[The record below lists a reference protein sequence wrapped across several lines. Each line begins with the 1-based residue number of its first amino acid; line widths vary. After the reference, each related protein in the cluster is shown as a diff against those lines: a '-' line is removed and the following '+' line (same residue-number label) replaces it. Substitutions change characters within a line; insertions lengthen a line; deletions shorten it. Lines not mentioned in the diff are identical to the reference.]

1 MFSVDEALAKI
12 LTAFQLL
19 PAESV
24 PLSEALGRTLA
35 AEVIAAHSL
44 PPFANSSMDGYALR
58 AADTVNASPDSPRTL
73 TVIGDIPA
81 GVTPQLHVGPGQAA
95 RIMTGAAIPDGA
107 DAVVQLELTTTP
119 PGPEPLPLPPTV
131 GILKAV
137 APGNNVRAV
146 GEDVQA
152 GATVLKAGR
161 KLRPADVGILA
172 ALGLPRVSVIRRPVV
187 AIFSTGDELLAPGE
201 ALQPGKIYD
210 ANSYTISAMV
220 TEAGGKPVALG
231 ILPDQVAAVEAAF
244 KTAAH
249 LPADLILTSAGVSVG
264 AFDVVKTAVNA
275 HGALNFWK
283 VNLRPGKPL
292 AFGQVR
298 GVPFMG
304 LPGNPVSAMV
314 TFEVF
319 VRPALMRMLGLP
331 EATPTSLA
339 ELATPLTSDGRRT
352 YARVRLE
359 RRGERLIAYSTG
371 SQNSNV
377 LTSLVHA
384 DGLLIIPE
392 GMTEAPTGA
401 QLPVR
406 LLREPLPNGS

>member
-1 MFSVDEALAKI
+1 MISVDEALAHI
-12 LTAFQLL
+12 LTAFRRL

-24 PLSEALGRTLA
+24 SLSEALGRTLA
-35 AEVIAAHSL
+35 ADVIAAYSL
-44 PPFANSSMDGYALR
+44 PPFANSAMDGYALR
-58 AADTVNASPDSPRTL
+58 AADTVSARIDAPQSL

-81 GVTPQLHVGPGQAA
+81 GVAPQIHIGPGQTA
-95 RIMTGAAIPDGA
+95 RIMTGAAMPAGA

-119 PGPEPLPLPPTV
+119 PSPDPLPLPETV
-131 GILKAV
+131 GIFRAA
-137 APGNNVRAV
+137 APGDNVRAV

-161 KLRPADVGILA
+161 KLRPADIGVLA

-187 AIFSTGDELLAPGE
+187 AIFSTGDELLPPGE

-210 ANSYTISAMV
+210 ANSYTISAMIL
-220 TEAGGKPVALG
+220 EAGGKPVSLG
-231 ILPDQVAAVEAAF
+231 ILPDQAGAVEAAF

-249 LPADLILTSAGVSVG
+249 LPADLILTTAGVSVG
-264 AFDVVKTAVNA
+264 AFDVVKTAVST

-283 VNLRPGKPL
+283 VNMRPGKPL

-298 GVPFMG
+298 GIPFLG
-304 LPGNPVSAMV
+304 LPGNPVSAIV

-331 EATPTSLA
+331 EETPTTLA
-339 ELATPLTSDGRRT
+339 ELAAPLVSDGRRT

-359 RRGERLIAYSTG
+359 RHGEGLIAHSTG

-392 GMTEAPTGA
+392 GMAEAPAGT

-406 LLREPLPNGS
+406 LLREPIPTVS